1 MSQTSY
7 DLIWKGV
14 RAASIH
20 EVGFINFTMKLQK
33 PKGTQDLLPQESAKW
48 QYVEGF
54 ARKLF
59 AQYNYAEIRTPIFEH
74 YEVISRS
81 VGDTTDI
88 VTKEMYD
95 FYDKGDRH
103 ITLRPE
109 GTAPVVRSYV
119 ENKLFAPEVQKPAKF
134 YYMGPMFRYERP
146 QAGRLRQFHQI
157 GVECFGSS
165 NPATDVETIAM
176 AYHFF
181 EELGIQNIRLHIN
194 SLGNPESRAA
204 YRQALIDYLTP
215 LKDQLSKDSQRR
227 LEENPLRVLDSK
239 EKEDKLAV
247 ENAPSILDYLDA
259 ESTAHFEAVK
269 SMLDS
274 LNISYI
280 IDTNMV
286 RGLDYYNHTIFEF
299 MTEVGGNDLTICAG
313 GRYDGLVSYFGGPE
327 TPGFGFGMGIER
339 LILVLEKQG
348 IYLPLDTQ
356 LDVYIAVLGQEANS
370 GALELVQALRKQ
382 GFRAERDYLDRKLKA
397 QFKSADVFGA
407 VALITLGGS
416 EIESGQVVVKNNQTR
431 KQIETSLEAVKT
443 NFDSIL
449 DQLTLP

>member
-1 MSQTSY
+1 
-7 DLIWKGV
+7 
-14 RAASIH
+14 
-20 EVGFINFTMKLQK
+20 MKLQK
-33 PKGTQDLLPQESAKW
+33 PKGTQDILPQESAKW

-54 ARKLF
+54 ARETFKK
-59 AQYNYAEIRTPIFEH
+59 YNYAEIRTPIFEH

-119 ENKLFAPEVQKPAKF
+119 ENKLFAPEVQKPSKV
-134 YYMGPMFRYERP
+134 YYIGPMFRYERP

-176 AYHFF
+176 ADQFF
-181 EELGIQNIRLHIN
+181 KEIGIENVVLHLNTLG
-194 SLGNPESRAA
+194 STASRVA
-204 YRQALIDYLTP
+204 YRQALIDYLLP
-215 LKDQLSKDSQRR
+215 MKNQLSKDSQRR

-239 EKEDKLAV
+239 EKEDKQAV
-247 ENAPSILDYLDA
+247 ENAPSILDYLDE
-259 ESTAHFEAVK
+259 ESQAHFDAVRA
-269 SMLDS
+269 MLDG
-274 LNISYI
+274 LGIDYV

-299 MTEVGGNDLTICAG
+299 VTEVDGNELTVCAG
-313 GRYDGLVSYFGGPE
+313 GRYDGLVEYFGGPA
-327 TPGFGFGMGIER
+327 TPGFGFGMGLER
-339 LILVLEKQG
+339 LLLILDKQG
-348 IYLPLDTQ
+348 VELPVETS
-356 LDVYIAVLGQEANS
+356 LDVYIAVLGSEAEVA
-370 GALELVQALRKQ
+370 ALELVQALRRQ
-382 GFRAERDYLDRKLKA
+382 GFIAERDYLGRKLKA

-407 VALITLGGS
+407 KTIIALGGS
-416 EIESGQVVVKNNQTR
+416 EVESGQITVKNNQTR
-431 KQIETSLEAVKT
+431 QEVTTSIEEVKKDFQT
-443 NFDSIL
+443 IL
-449 DQLTLP
+449 NQL

>member
-1 MSQTSY
+1 
-7 DLIWKGV
+7 
-14 RAASIH
+14 
-20 EVGFINFTMKLQK
+20 MKLQK
-33 PKGTQDLLPQESAKW
+33 PKGTQDLLPQDSAKW
-48 QYVEGF
+48 QYVENF
-54 ARKLF
+54 TRSIFK
-59 AQYNYAEIRTPIFEH
+59 QYNYAEIRTPIFEH

-95 FYDKGDRH
+95 FYDKGERH

-157 GVECFGSS
+157 GVECFGSN

-181 EELGIQNIRLHIN
+181 EELGIKGIRLHLN

-239 EKEDKLAV
+239 EKEDKVAV
-247 ENAPSILDYLDA
+247 ENAPSILDYLDE

-269 SMLDS
+269 TMLDS
-274 LNISYI
+274 LGIAYV

-313 GRYDGLVSYFGGPE
+313 GRYDGLVTYFGGPE
-327 TPGFGFGMGIER
+327 TPAFGFAMGIER

-348 IYLPLDTQ
+348 IELPLDTQ
-356 LDVYIAVLGQEANS
+356 LDVYIAVLGQEANG
-370 GALELVQALRKQ
+370 GALELVQAIRKQ

-407 VALITLGGS
+407 KTIITLGGS

-431 KQIETSLEAVKT
+431 SQVETSLEALKT
-443 NFDSIL
+443 DFASIL
-449 DQLTLP
+449 EELEKQ

>member
-1 MSQTSY
+1 
-7 DLIWKGV
+7 
-14 RAASIH
+14 
-20 EVGFINFTMKLQK
+20 MKLQK
-33 PKGTQDLLPQESAKW
+33 PKGTQDILPQESAKW

-54 ARKLF
+54 ARETFKK
-59 AQYNYAEIRTPIFEH
+59 YNYAEIRTPIFEH

-119 ENKLFAPEVQKPAKF
+119 ENKLFAPEVQKPSKV
-134 YYMGPMFRYERP
+134 YYIGPMFRYERP

-176 AYHFF
+176 ADQFF
-181 EELGIQNIRLHIN
+181 KEIGIENVVLHLNTLG
-194 SLGNPESRAA
+194 STASRAA
-204 YRQALIDYLTP
+204 YRQALIDYLLP
-215 LKDQLSKDSQRR
+215 MKDQLSKDSQRR

-239 EKEDKLAV
+239 EKEDKQAV
-247 ENAPSILDYLDA
+247 ENAPSILDYLDE
-259 ESTAHFEAVK
+259 ESQAHFDAVRA
-269 SMLDS
+269 MLDG
-274 LNISYI
+274 LGIDYV

-299 MTEVGGNDLTICAG
+299 VTEVDGNELTVCAG
-313 GRYDGLVSYFGGPE
+313 GRYDGLVEYFGGPA
-327 TPGFGFGMGIER
+327 TPGFGFGMGLER
-339 LILVLEKQG
+339 LLLILDKQG
-348 IYLPLDTQ
+348 VELPVETS
-356 LDVYIAVLGQEANS
+356 LDVYIAVLGSEAEVA
-370 GALELVQALRKQ
+370 ALELVQALRRQ
-382 GFRAERDYLDRKLKA
+382 GFIAERDYLGRKLKA

-407 VALITLGGS
+407 KTIIALGGS
-416 EIESGQVVVKNNQTR
+416 EVESGQITVKNNQTR
-431 KQIETSLEAVKT
+431 QEVTTYIEEVKNDFQT
-443 NFDSIL
+443 IL
-449 DQLTLP
+449 NQL

>member
-1 MSQTSY
+1 
-7 DLIWKGV
+7 
-14 RAASIH
+14 
-20 EVGFINFTMKLQK
+20 MKLQK
-33 PKGTQDLLPQESAKW
+33 PKGTQDILPKESAKW

-54 ARKLF
+54 ARETFKK
-59 AQYNYAEIRTPIFEH
+59 YNYAEIRTPIFEH

-119 ENKLFAPEVQKPAKF
+119 ENKLFAPEVQKPSKV
-134 YYMGPMFRYERP
+134 YYIGPMFRYERP

-176 AYHFF
+176 ADQFF
-181 EELGIQNIRLHIN
+181 KEIGIENVVLHLNTLG
-194 SLGNPESRAA
+194 STASRTA
-204 YRQALIDYLTP
+204 YRQALIDYLLP
-215 LKDQLSKDSQRR
+215 MKDQLSKDSQRR

-239 EKEDKLAV
+239 EKEDKQAV
-247 ENAPSILDYLDA
+247 ENAPSILDYLDE
-259 ESTAHFEAVK
+259 ESQAHFDAVRA
-269 SMLDS
+269 MLDG
-274 LNISYI
+274 LGIEYV

-299 MTEVGGNDLTICAG
+299 VTEVDGNELTVCAG
-313 GRYDGLVSYFGGPE
+313 GRYDGLVEYFGGPA
-327 TPGFGFGMGIER
+327 TPGFGFGMGLER
-339 LILVLEKQG
+339 LLLILDKQG
-348 IYLPLDTQ
+348 VELPVEAS
-356 LDVYIAVLGQEANS
+356 LDVYVAVLGSEAEVAS
-370 GALELVQALRKQ
+370 LELVQALRRQ
-382 GFRAERDYLDRKLKA
+382 GFIVERDYLGRKLKA

-407 VALITLGGS
+407 KTIIALGGS
-416 EIESGQVVVKNNQTR
+416 EVESGQITVKNNQTR
-431 KQIETSLEAVKT
+431 QEVTTSIEEVKNDFQT
-443 NFDSIL
+443 IL
-449 DQLTLP
+449 NQL